1 MSNKLLIKFK
11 MNSQHIMAL
20 IVVFSSMAL
29 SEQTV
34 NKISDRLENVGYYKL
49 IYEFVA
55 NLSNFFSLLKISS
68 FILIIKALIHTR
80 IRLKN

>member
-1 MSNKLLIKFK
+1 MLNKLFIKFK

-34 NKISDRLENVGYYKL
+34 NKISDRLENVGYYQL
-49 IYEFVA
+49 IYEFIA

-68 FILIIKALIHTR
+68 FTLIIKALIQTR